1 MMKRKLRF
9 RDLRDRG
16 VIDNRTTLQRWVKS
30 QGFPPGK
37 KIGPNTRVWDEDEVD
52 GWIDSRPDAG

>member
-1 MMKRKLRF
+1 MSKRKLRF

-16 VIDNRTTLQRWVKS
+16 VVDNRTTLKRWVDG

-52 GWIDSRPDAG
+52 SWIDSRPDAA